1 MLGIPGNRDCLLTA
15 YKSEDW
21 APLCKKFASDTK
33 IYIERPPDGVLV
45 PLPLTLR
52 LPLFSDESWHFM
64 GRAVQGRP
72 WAQKSHKDDFIG
84 SAWLDSQLVNAGA
97 AVSDWAR
104 SGMHAS
110 PYGGSNDWG
119 LIRPSM
125 HWDLTRW
132 EQRLRTY
139 PPQHALGPDS
149 GFIAPAQHVGAGFIA
164 DFLLLG
170 CLGDPASGG
179 GRLCSCGTIFA

>member
-1 MLGIPGNRDCLLTA
+1 MRADISWEEQSRKTVGPKEPQGRFYWFSLT
-15 YKSEDW
+15 
-21 APLCKKFASDTK
+21 
-33 IYIERPPDGVLV
+33 
-45 PLPLTLR
+45 R
-52 LPLFSDESWHFM
+52 LPARKCGSRSQWLSAKWNACVSIWWEQRLRTYPPQHALGPDTVGATTKDLSAPACTGTWH
-64 GRAVQGRP
+64 
-72 WAQKSHKDDFIG
+72 
-84 SAWLDSQLVNAGA
+84 
-97 AVSDWAR
+97 
-104 SGMHAS
+104 
-110 PYGGSNDWG
+110 GGSNDWG

-125 HWDLTRW
+125 HWDLTQW

-149 GFIAPAQHVGAGFIA
+149 GFIAPAQRVGAGFIA